1 MELLHVTKA
10 EYIQDFKIYLEFNN
24 GEKGIANLEGKL
36 RGPVF
41 EPHKNVDFFKDFY
54 LETWTITWK
63 NNTDLAPEFLLDL
76 VLEERELA
84 KV

>member
-10 EYIQDFKIYLEFNN
+10 EYLENYKIYLEFNN
-24 GEKGIANLEGKL
+24 GEKGIADLEGKL

-41 EPHKNVDFFKDFY
+41 EPHKDVEFFKDFH
-54 LETWTITWK
+54 LETWTIAWK

-76 VLEERELA
+76 VHENKELEKA
-84 KV
+84 

>member
-1 MELLHVTKA
+1 MFVHVTKA
-10 EYIQDFKIYLEFNN
+10 EYVEDFKIYLEFNN
-24 GEKGIANLEGKL
+24 GEKGIANLEGRL

-41 EPHKNVDFFKDFY
+41 EPHNDLEFFKNFK
-54 LETWTITWK
+54 LNPPTIEWA

-76 VLEERELA
+76 VVTERELE